1 MSFCHR
7 LAEVS
12 QVIGKTLLLLTD
24 VKFLD
29 VVYEFLL
36 KAVLVILYVGY
47 LFESIDNACAYF
59 FNTCLLEWLDAE
71 QKLLYIVNLFAKLLL
86 QRSAFL
92 CAECNE
98 LVDGFVDGGICHL
111 PLFGSERFCLS
122 LRHDVGHAQKSDKP
136 VGRQRNL
143 ALLCHVLYLLAVVLC
158 QFGVDVCSVG
168 VGILLH
174 PNGKVYLAAQQVL
187 LYVLTY
193 FHLLFAIER
202 GDASGQIK
210 RLAVERLYLNVDFLS
225 VKDCDRLAVA
235 SH

>member
-24 VKFLD
+24 VEFLD
-29 VVYEFLL
+29 IVDEFLL
-36 KAVLVILYVGY
+36 KSVLVILHVGY
-47 LFESIDNACAYF
+47 LLESIDNACAYF

-71 QKLLYIVNLFAKLLL
+71 QKLLYIVNLFAEFLLES
-86 QRSAFL
+86 SAL
-92 CAECNE
+92 LGAECNK
-98 LVDGFVDGGICHL
+98 LVYGFVDGCICHL
-111 PLFGSERFCLS
+111 PLFGSERFGLC

-174 PNGKVYLAAQQVL
+174 PNGEVDLAA
-187 LYVLTY
+187 
-193 FHLLFAIER
+193 
-202 GDASGQIK
+202 
-210 RLAVERLYLNVDFLS
+210 
-225 VKDCDRLAVA
+225 
-235 SH
+235 